1 MSRLIIPLLM
11 LSALLLGLVACS
23 DDPATPAGDD
33 PSVVEG
39 TLVPAGPDFE
49 IELEFATSPDS
60 LMRGPF
66 LLRGQNLHY
75 SDLLGALIVDFTI
88 TNNGRVTHAEPV
100 TIHFFR
106 LIPETTRILNSPDD
120 SPFFTFEFAND
131 DAMWTPG
138 EESFPLQVMFSAE
151 IGQSVGFNAGIG
163 VGGPVGTYL
172 GGIVWLDANRNGQYD
187 PDERGLPRIP
197 IVADDGSPREILHQV
212 WTGPDGAF
220 GFRGLE
226 PGTWEIRVLT
236 IPDGL
241 ESTTPANMHVLL
253 AQPMGGVGGFDQA
266 NFGFAEFG
274 KPRD

>member
-1 MSRLIIPLLM
+1 MSRLFIPLLM
-11 LSALLLGLVACS
+11 LSALLLGLAACS
-23 DDPATPAGDD
+23 DDPATPSGDD

-49 IELEFATSPDS
+49 IELEFAASLDS

-88 TNNGRVTHAEPV
+88 TNIGEVTHAEPV

-163 VGGPVGTYL
+163 VGGPVGAFISGL
-172 GGIVWLDANRNGQYD
+172 VWLDSNRNGLFD
-187 PDERGLPRIP
+187 PDERPLPRIP
-197 IVADDGSPREILHQV
+197 IVADNGGPERGLSQVYSGADGR
-212 WTGPDGAF
+212 
-220 GFRGLE
+220 FRFRSLE

-241 ESTTPANMHVLL
+241 GSTTPSNLHVLL
-253 AQPMGGVGGFDQA
+253 APPMGVRGGFDKA
-266 NFGFAEFG
+266 DFGFAEFTR
-274 KPRD
+274 PD